1 MKYGKKIII
10 MNDTINIIIIIS
22 LEHSLLLYVLHPLRV
37 EYPLRPLEVA
47 HIVPQI
53 HE

>member
-1 MKYGKKIII
+1 MKNRKKIII
-10 MNDTINIIIIIS
+10 MSDTVNIIMIIS
-22 LEHSLLLYVLHPLRV
+22 LEHSLLLYALHPLKA
-37 EYPLRPLEVA
+37 EYPLRPLEVV